1 MGIKTNLQVFLDP
14 DYSGYDADMAAE
26 LGDNGN
32 QNAADAWTAAIA
44 PELVILLA
52 PMAAA
57 QLVGAGIGA
66 FILTAGDFDEDALP
80 DALDDAIDTAA
91 STVFDISGACQAP
104 AASLDSWNNI
114 FDANPSMGLDP
125 AYTPEEICQR
135 AEDTITAWLM
145 TGTFTAF
152 YYPPATGV
160 PGITWV
166 IPAGGEMPEAPDS
179 DEDGYDDAEEDEA
192 GTDPNDPDE
201 YPGSDD

>member
-14 DYSGYDADMAAE
+14 DYSDYDADMAAG

-32 QNAADAWTAAIA
+32 QNAADAWVEAIA
-44 PELVILLA
+44 PELVILLT
-52 PMAAA
+52 PMASA

-66 FILTAGDFDEDALP
+66 FILTAGDFDSGELP
-80 DALDDAIDTAA
+80 GAIDDAIDTAA

-104 AASLDSWNNI
+104 ESGLDSWNQI

-135 AEDTITAWLM
+135 AEDRIIAWLM

-160 PGITWV
+160 PMTPWV

-179 DEDGYDDAEEDEA
+179 DDDGYDDAEEDEA
-192 GTDPNDPDE
+192 GTDIEDPDS